1 MNNQVSFDS
10 LLSLVIKTPATII
23 IFISPSKLSFQFKLQ
38 FSNFLSAMENKG
50 VKRRNASIPDV
61 ALERVVEHIDDP
73 KDRDVI
79 SSKVL

>member
-1 MNNQVSFDS
+1 
-10 LLSLVIKTPATII
+10 
-23 IFISPSKLSFQFKLQ
+23 
-38 FSNFLSAMENKG
+38 MENKG